1 MSYATFAG
9 GCFWGVEHF
18 FAAMTGVTTVVSGYS
33 GGHTENPTYEDV
45 LTGTSGHIEV
55 VQIEY
60 DANKV
65 SYDEL
70 LDMFFKI
77 HDPTTIDRQG
87 PDVGEQ
93 YKSVIFYSDEIEM
106 NLAQEKIK
114 IIDTGNFFKD
124 PIVTELRKAVTFY
137 KAEEYHQDFIEKTGR
152 MCYHQMYVNQNQT
165 LFNSDF

>member
-1 MSYATFAG
+1 MQFFLG
-9 GCFWGVEHF
+9 NGRPFQKLIGVEESI
-18 FAAMTGVTTVVSGYS
+18 SGYS
-33 GGHTENPTYEDV
+33 GGHTKNPTYESSN
-45 LTGTSGHIEV
+45 TGKTGHAEV

-60 DANKV
+60 DENKV
-65 SYDEL
+65 SYNEL

-87 PDVGEQ
+87 PDIGEQ
-93 YKSVIFYSDEIEM
+93 YKSVIFYGNDIELD
-106 NLAQEKIK
+106 LASKKIK
-114 IIDTGNFFKD
+114 TFDAGGFFKD
-124 PIVTELRKAVTFY
+124 PIVTELREAATFY